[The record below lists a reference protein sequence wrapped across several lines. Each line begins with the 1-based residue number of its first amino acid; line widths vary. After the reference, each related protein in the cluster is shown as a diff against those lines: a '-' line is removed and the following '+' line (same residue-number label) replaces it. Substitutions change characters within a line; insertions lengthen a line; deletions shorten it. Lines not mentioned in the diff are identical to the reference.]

1 MGVSKKIAPD
11 LLAEGR
17 RLYELTATPLA
28 DIAALMGVS
37 RYTVMRRIP
46 DWGWQPRTALRRRA
60 DGGIVAPAAAVAAVP
75 ADEAPPTPPTHEE
88 RVALA
93 AQFHRTAMNGLDA
106 VNRILDK
113 CGPREEAGVESA
125 ARALA
130 ATFRAM
136 RELTALMPPEFTA
149 PRDESNEPPPRSID
163 EFREAL
169 AIRIERI
176 VAAHRS
182 AGRAGGSGGSAGG
195 DDGGDPVQ

>member
-1 MGVSKKIAPD
+1 MGVFKKIAPD

-17 RLYELTATPLA
+17 RLYEMTATPLA

-46 DWGWQPRTALRRRA
+46 EWGWQPRTALRRRA
-60 DGGIVAPAAAVAAVP
+60 GGEIVAPALTNVETAPVVP
-75 ADEAPPTPPTHEE
+75 VPPTYEE

-93 AQFHRTAMNGLDA
+93 AQFHRTAAHGLDA

-113 CGPREEAGVESA
+113 CGPSDEAGVESA

-136 RELTALMPPEFTA
+136 REMTALMPSEFTA
-149 PRDESNEPPPRSID
+149 PRHEANEPPPRSLD

-176 VAAHRS
+176 VEAHRS
-182 AGRAGGSGGSAGG
+182 AERTGGAGGSAGG
-195 DDGGDPVQ
+195 DDGGDPAQ